1 VPDGYQEYQMQW
13 TYDTPDGNEITL
25 NGTIEEAN
33 DQYEDL
39 FPGELAKGEKPEL
52 VTRQFEKDMTITCFN
67 ADPNPYGWEMAKLKR
82 LEQGWNHLNRVPG
95 KPSNGPGPGNCG
107 RVSCSNDAAIWWCN
121 DVSRLSVTSDPSAC
135 SR

>member
-25 NGTIEEAN
+25 NGTIEEAS

-52 VTRQFEKDMTITCFN
+52 VSRQFEKDMNITCFN
-67 ADPNPYGWEMAKLKR
+67 ADPNPYGWEMAKLDR
-82 LEQGWNHLNRVPG
+82 LEQGWNHLNRVPD

-107 RVSCSNDAAIWWCN
+107 RVSCSHDAAIWWCN
-121 DVSRLSVTSDPSAC
+121 DVSRLSVTSVPSAC